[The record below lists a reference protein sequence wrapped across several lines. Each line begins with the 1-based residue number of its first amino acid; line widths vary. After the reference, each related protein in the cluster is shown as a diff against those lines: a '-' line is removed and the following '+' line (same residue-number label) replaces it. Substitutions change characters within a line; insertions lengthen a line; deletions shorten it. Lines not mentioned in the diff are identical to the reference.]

1 MSNTINRS
9 FTISIIKEAR
19 VDENRTPFVPNQ
31 IQTLIS
37 NFPDLKI
44 LVQPSKNRCF
54 KDDDYSK
61 AGAEIRENISQSD
74 IIFGIKE
81 VEISKLIENK
91 TYLFFSHTSKVRND
105 SSQVT
110 QDTNLIYKKTLLREV
125 LKKKITLIDYE
136 NIRDKSKNAYRYLG
150 FGRFAGIVG
159 CYNTLNLYLKLQKK
173 KLLPRAFEI
182 NSYKK
187 IKELLGEQNFNKLK
201 ILQTGKGNVAKGS
214 MEILKHANIKQIS
227 LNDYLNKKYDEAV
240 FCNISIREHVERN
253 DGKDSSYQ
261 DFMLNPHEYKSKAIN
276 YLHNTDMLITGHY
289 WDPKFP
295 KLFSL
300 NQINEFK
307 NLKIIGDIT
316 CDINGSIPTTIRST
330 SIAKPYYSI
339 DINSMKEI
347 DLCNKGI
354 AVMAVDNLPS
364 ELPREASEEFGN
376 SIMSEVLPYL
386 INKDDGRINRAT
398 TASKGKLCPSFNYL
412 ENFIRVADS

>member
-1 MSNTINRS
+1 MNKKY

-19 VDENRTPFVPNQ
+19 ADENRTPFTPNQ

-37 NFPDLKI
+37 DFPDLKI

-54 KDDDYSK
+54 KDEDYSK
-61 AGAEIRENISQSD
+61 AGAKIEEDISQSD
-74 IIFGIKE
+74 VIFGIKE

-91 TYLFFSHTSKVRND
+91 TYLFFSHTSKIRND
-105 SSQVT
+105 GGQST
-110 QDTNLIYKKTLLREV
+110 QDAAIIYKKKLLREV

-136 NIRDKSKNAYRYLG
+136 NIRDESKNAYRYLG

-187 IKELLGEQNFNKLK
+187 IQELLSKQNFNKLK

-214 MEILKHANIKQIS
+214 MEILKYANVKQIS

-240 FCNISIREHVERN
+240 FCNISPREHVERN

-261 DFMLNPHEYKSKAIN
+261 DLMLNPHEYKSKATN
-276 YLHNTDMLITGHY
+276 YLRSTDMLITGHY

-307 NLKIIGDIT
+307 NLKIIGDVT
-316 CDINGSIPTTIRST
+316 CDIHGSIPTTIRST
-330 SIAKPYYSI
+330 SIAKPYYSF
-339 DINSMKEI
+339 DTNSMKEI
-347 DLCNKGI
+347 DLGSKGI

-364 ELPREASEEFGN
+364 ELPNEASEEFGD
-376 SIMSEVLPYL
+376 SLISEVLPYL
-386 INKDDGRINRAT
+386 INKDDGRICRAT
-398 TASKGKLCPSFNYL
+398 TASKGKFCTLYDYL
-412 ENFIRVADS
+412 ENFIK

>member
-1 MSNTINRS
+1 MNKKY

-54 KDDDYSK
+54 KDEDYFK
-61 AGAEIRENISQSD
+61 VGAKIEEDISQSD

-91 TYLFFSHTSKVRND
+91 TYLFFSHTSKIRND
-105 SSQVT
+105 SSQST
-110 QDTNLIYKKTLLREV
+110 QDAAIIYKKTLLREV
-125 LKKKITLIDYE
+125 LKKKVTLIDYE
-136 NIRDKSKNAYRYLG
+136 NIRDESKNAYRYLG

-187 IKELLGEQNFNKLK
+187 IQELLSKQNFNKLK

-214 MEILKHANIKQIS
+214 MEILKYANVKQIS

-240 FCNISIREHVERN
+240 FCNISLSEHVERN

-261 DFMLNPHEYKSKAIN
+261 DFMLNPHEYKLKATN
-276 YLHNTDMLITGHY
+276 YLHSTDMLISGHY

-316 CDINGSIPTTIRST
+316 CDVNGSIPTTIRST
-330 SIAKPYYSI
+330 SIAKPYYSF
-339 DINSMKEI
+339 DINLMKEI
-347 DLCNKGI
+347 NLSNKGI

-364 ELPREASEEFGN
+364 ELPCEASEEFGN

-398 TASKGKLCPSFNYL
+398 TASKGNFCSSFSYL
-412 ENFIRVADS
+412 ENFIRMSDS